1 MPGRCDRFSCVF
13 LQVLDAWR
21 SIGWK
26 SVRAHQRRGMTSI
39 ATRGQVSFE
48 LVSAYPEAFACPP
61 MHFGAGEAIAEEGLL
76 AA

>member
-1 MPGRCDRFSCVF
+1 
-13 LQVLDAWR
+13 
-21 SIGWK
+21 
-26 SVRAHQRRGMTSI
+26 MTSI